1 MEGTESA
8 EATTSAADEALES
21 PAAED
26 TGALMRAFRS
36 GDVEAGYAILGRGA
50 TVEQWK
56 EVVSSLVRHLPEVS
70 LERVIG
76 STLGRPPEVVLAV
89 VELAETIATS
99 EALFVV
105 QAIRELRGE
114 PPIEDRARLVESK
127 LQEVAA
133 PLLDDPESADPR
145 DLLYALLA
153 QPIARQH
160 ELVELWRGA
169 ASSASAALE
178 GAVRL
183 EDERLQALAKE
194 RSYKAGSYRHF
205 LRHALAD
212 LVLVAGL
219 DGALGRRAYALLQRR
234 VDGLDRQESLLLA
247 LPSDV
252 RGRYLSWALD
262 IKNAEVV
269 PRARF
274 ALRMVRERFPEVA
287 DRSALLSL
295 VLRGAPDV
303 AVDAALTYLHLD
315 IDDAVLDREIAQLT
329 NRVEPDLARIL
340 AAGLRRAPAHVRLA
354 EVSPDRR
361 ELLFD
366 AKDEA
371 ATGFASALVGQL
383 AQLGSPREI
392 LALLAGLERTPLAAD
407 DEDAFDSAAALLV
420 AGELLGPQELASALE
435 GVRLRN
441 AVWRLLPR
449 LDEARQR
456 TVLDMLLAA
465 EKESDR
471 AVRALAALN
480 EIEPD
485 LRTSFAGA
493 LVDAVARG
501 LLDADETAARWP
513 SDLIQVALERV
524 EALRVESE
532 AEHAEIAGVLERGET
547 EYLRELRGSIEPLV
561 ERAAARARGNE
572 RLGRGYARLLE
583 VLGSAGKD
591 REDQER
597 VEDEEGRGTFEL
609 PVQMQ
614 QELADV
620 GASLESSD
628 PSTLVLAPAADGDG
642 GRVRYLSVLDQ
653 RATRTATE
661 PQLRATADS
670 LLPLYVRAL
679 ARAGLAEP
687 ILRSLFERG
696 PYTPQVVQLSART
709 REVLVREALASGF
722 VIPSNWFDHPALG
735 QWLRE
740 VAGLASA
747 GGPDS
752 DSAGS
757 EALGAAFRRAR
768 DAHRA
773 LAGAQA
779 ALAEQRQAVVAG
791 IARAASGVFDEIDA
805 LIDSYAQLW
814 HELARVGMRQIAPL
828 GLTIASE
835 EIDPDRH
842 EIVGARDRP
851 RFVVRTPG
859 LEVEG
864 RVIAR
869 ARLEGVD

>member
-8 EATTSAADEALES
+8 EATTSATDEALES

-219 DGALGRRAYALLQRR
+219 NGALGRRAYALLQRR

-274 ALRMVRERFPEVA
+274 ALRMVRERFPELA

-340 AAGLRRAPAHVRLA
+340 AADLRRAPAHVRLA

-361 ELLFD
+361 ELLFN

-493 LVDAVARG
+493 LVDAVACG

-513 SDLIQVALERV
+513 SDLIRVALERV

-572 RLGRGYARLLE
+572 RLERGYARLLE
-583 VLGSAGKD
+583 VLGNAGKG

-597 VEDEEGRGTFEL
+597 VADDEGRPLEL
-609 PVQMQ
+609 PAQMQ
-614 QELADV
+614 RELEDV
-620 GASLESSD
+620 GASLERSD
-628 PSTLVLAPAADGDG
+628 PSTLVLAPAAGGDG
-642 GRVRYLSVLDQ
+642 GRVRYLAVLDQ
-653 RATRTATE
+653 RATRSATE
-661 PQLRATADS
+661 SQLRATAES
-670 LLPLYVRAL
+670 LLPVYVRAL

-687 ILRSLFERG
+687 ILTSLFERG

-709 REVLVREALASGF
+709 REVLLKEALGSGF
-722 VIPSNWFDHPALG
+722 VIPSGWFEHPALG
-735 QWLRE
+735 QWLQE
-740 VAGLASA
+740 VAGVPSA
-747 GGPDS
+747 GGSES
-752 DSAGS
+752 DSARS
-757 EALGAAFRRAR
+757 EALGDAFRRAR
-768 DAHRA
+768 DAHRTLEEA
-773 LAGAQA
+773 RA

-791 IARAASGVFDEIDA
+791 LARAASGVFDEIDA